1 VNPDS
6 KRFAKR
12 VLAALMIIAAFFA
25 VVYAFDLILLAF
37 AGILL
42 ALMLRAGGTWLAER
56 TRLPLK
62 WSMAIV
68 LVAFAGIL
76 FGTVWMFGLQI
87 ANQADQLFS
96 AVSQAFSELQQK
108 VREYRLV
115 GFLIS
120 DASHL
125 SLGAPAKAA
134 ASGLLWVIGSIVLIL
149 FLGLYLSTNP
159 DLYTELFLSFFDMPV
174 RRRVERLLEAT
185 ASALRWWLLGQLMA
199 MGVVGVITAIGLLI
213 VGAPMAIS
221 LSVLAAL
228 LTFVPY
234 VGAIVSAVPAVLLA
248 FTKGSHVALYVIL
261 VYLIAH
267 IIEGYILVPLIQ
279 HRMVFLP
286 PATILASQFLME
298 IFGGILGVTF
308 ATPLMVVAMVLI
320 KNFYFKQDWNEDV
333 VDAA

>member
-1 VNPDS
+1 VTPELNRS
-6 KRFAKR
+6 AKR
-12 VLAALMIIAAFFA
+12 VFAAIMIIAVIAA
-25 VVYAFDLILLAF
+25 VAYAFHLILLVF

-56 TRLPLK
+56 TRLDIK
-62 WSMAIV
+62 WSMVIV
-68 LVAFAGIL
+68 LVVFAGIL

-108 VREYRLV
+108 VREYRLA

-120 DASHL
+120 DATHI

-134 ASGLLWVIGSIVLIL
+134 ASGLLSVIASIVLIL
-149 FLGLYLSTNP
+149 FLGLYLSTDP
-159 DLYTELFLSFFDMPV
+159 DLYTELFLSFFNTPL
-174 RRRVERLLEAT
+174 RRRMERLLEET
-185 ASALRWWLLGQLMA
+185 ASALRWWLLGQLIA
-199 MGVVGVITAIGLLI
+199 MGVVGVITVIGLLI
-213 VGAPMAIS
+213 IGAPMAVP

-267 IIEGYILVPLIQ
+267 VIEGYILVPLIQ

-286 PATILASQFLME
+286 PAMILATQFLME
-298 IFGGILGVTF
+298 IFAGIVGVTF

-320 KNFYFKQDWNEDV
+320 KNLYFKQDWTEDV
-333 VDAA
+333 ADAA